1 MQLKSAWHAK
11 PSRSVP
17 LPLSKLNLRF
27 PRPRRRS
34 PPWIELPDELTAN
47 ILQRLSAEEILE
59 TAQEV
64 CTTWWRISKTLP
76 TWRVLEL
83 DIDRYGGNDFEMF
96 YTCAINRSQGELTD
110 LNRTY
115 CTKYEDMLDY
125 VVERSSK
132 LLRLKI
138 AEFPGK

>member
-1 MQLKSAWHAK
+1 MEAKAKSSEPISETEPPISTAA
-11 PSRSVP
+11 PTP
-17 LPLSKLNLRF
+17 
-27 PRPRRRS
+27 

-125 VVERSSK
+125 VVERYNSFLCWHDS
-132 LLRLKI
+132 LFYVL
-138 AEFPGK
+138 